1 MAAFTEYGKSAVND
15 LIHGGSFVKCLGIWE
30 SVLQLCP
37 ANPSVLAQDLLISC
51 PELVRFL
58 GMCIVLTLLNML
70 IGIGYLCIQAIVVTT
85 PFMEFIVTFYL
96 ESCML

>member
-1 MAAFTEYGKSAVND
+1 MAAFTEHGKSAVND
-15 LIHGGSFVKCLGIWE
+15 LIQGASFVKCLGIWE

-37 ANPSVLAQDLLISC
+37 ANPWVLAQDLFISC

-70 IGIGYLCIQAIVVTT
+70 IVIGYLC
-85 PFMEFIVTFYL
+85 M
-96 ESCML
+96 